1 MCIYRE
7 SFLSDHCKWQKNAVF
22 RGFIN
27 WSKNE
32 CTGLPFALYLQNC
45 CLLSSGWQ
53 TPFCLH
59 CLFAAPLCTMSSGIC
74 IFCILFDIIVDFTFS
89 SKIDGGKYFT
99 VSSAS
104 CQLLPQNL
112 QLHFVISQ
120 DGNRPIRY
128 QIPIRK
134 IPRFIPKFGA
144 HRSTTVRPAHIF
156 PISEFLRSKTSQT
169 IIFLSDVCFALLIRL
184 IDDHEL
190 LHI

>member
-1 MCIYRE
+1 MCICRE
-7 SFLSDHCKWQKNAVF
+7 SFHCDHCKWQKKCCFQRVHLLVQKWGY
-22 RGFIN
+22 RP
-27 WSKNE
+27 SLCPLLTKL
-32 CTGLPFALYLQNC
+32 LPFKFWLTNPF
-45 CLLSSGWQ
+45 LSS
-53 TPFCLH
+53 LS
-59 CLFAAPLCTMSSGIC
+59 LCSPSLYNEQWHLY
-74 IFCILFDIIVDFTFS
+74 FLYFVWHHSWFYFQ
-89 SKIDGGKYFT
+89 IDGGKYFT
-99 VSSAS
+99 VNSAS

-156 PISEFLRSKTSQT
+156 PISEFPRSKTSQT

>member
-1 MCIYRE
+1 MRGNKC
-7 SFLSDHCKWQKNAVF
+7 SFWFKRVLS
-22 RGFIN
+22 

-32 CTGLPFALYLQNC
+32 GTGGLPFALYLQNC
-45 CLLSSGWQ
+45 CLISSGWQ
-53 TPFCLH
+53 TPFCHH
-59 CLFAAPLCTMSSGIC
+59 CLFAAPLCTITNGIC
-74 IFCILFDIIVDFTFS
+74 IFSDIIIVFIFS
-89 SKIDGGKYFT
+89 SKIGGRKYFT
-99 VSSAS
+99 VRSAS

-156 PISEFLRSKTSQT
+156 PISEFPRSKTSQT